1 MSRRLDSLWFGL
13 VLLIA
18 WQGLFYIVGDDAISS
33 PVVTMAKAWTLLTS
47 SGFWIHVMATLQAFV
62 WALVIAI
69 GAGVVIGLALGMSK
83 LAGEV
88 AEPILNAL
96 YAIPKI
102 TLYPVILLMF
112 GLGLPAKIA
121 FGTIHGI
128 FPVIILT
135 MTGVRSISP
144 VIRKTARVMR
154 LSRGETMR
162 TVLFPAAMPEI
173 FSGMRVGFALTLLGT
188 LIGELFASNR
198 GLGFLLLRSAEQH
211 DVPGA
216 MALALL
222 LFVTASAVGA
232 GLLAIDRRL
241 HHLQ

>member
-1 MSRRLDSLWFGL
+1 MNRRLDSLWFAL
-13 VLLIA
+13 AVLAA
-18 WQGLFYIVGDDAISS
+18 WQAFYYLVGEDAVSS
-33 PVVTMAKAWTLLTS
+33 PAATLLKASTLLAS
-47 SGFWIHVMATLQAFV
+47 SGFWIHVSATLQAFV
-62 WALVIAI
+62 WAVVIAI
-69 GAGVVIGLALGMSK
+69 GAGLLIGLVLGMSR

-102 TLYPVILLMF
+102 TLYPVILLIF
-112 GLGLPAKIA
+112 GLGLPAKVA
-121 FGTIHGI
+121 FGAIHGI

-135 MTGVRSISP
+135 MTGVRTISP

-154 LSRGETMR
+154 LSKAETMR
-162 TVLFPAAMPEI
+162 TVLFPAALPEI
-173 FSGMRVGFALTLLGT
+173 FSGMRIGFALTLLGT

-222 LFVTASAVGA
+222 LFVVAAAIGA

-241 HHLQ
+241 HHAQ